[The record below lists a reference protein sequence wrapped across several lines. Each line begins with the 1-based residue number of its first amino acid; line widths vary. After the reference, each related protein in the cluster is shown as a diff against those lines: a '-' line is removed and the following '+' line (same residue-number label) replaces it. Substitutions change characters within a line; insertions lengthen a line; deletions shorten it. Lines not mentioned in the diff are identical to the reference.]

1 MQTNEFMEPVVTPE
15 NFDEILESIRI
26 KASDVVSIP
35 PDVISVSGSTI
46 ATLGN
51 FSASTGKG
59 KSKKTFNV
67 CAIVASV
74 LTGKKVL
81 NYEASFPKEKRRVVY
96 FDTEQSDGHCH
107 KVMERINLLSGYPRN
122 YDSEL
127 LEFYYL
133 RKFGPLNRRRII
145 ELYLA
150 KVPDIG
156 LVIIDGLRDL
166 LYDINSSAESSE
178 VIGLLMRWS
187 GEYNLHIHTVLH
199 LNKGDDNVR
208 GHIGTELNH
217 KAETILQ
224 VVKNDVD
231 GSISEV
237 HAALIRERDF
247 PPFAFRINDDGI
259 PELVDEDDYESTPQK
274 KPVFNYEYMAEE
286 LHRKALSVAFGE
298 NREPILYTPLLG
310 RLEVGYATIGIER
323 RRNVM
328 INLLKFLLKNE
339 IIRKEGKGYLLNED
353 FHFVPQVPE

>member
-1 MQTNEFMEPVVTPE
+1 MQTNEFMEPIVTAE
-15 NFDEILESIRI
+15 NFHEILESIRI
-26 KASDVVSIP
+26 KASDVIAIQ

-67 CAIVASV
+67 MAIVAAV

-81 NYEASFPKEKRRVVY
+81 NYEASFPNQKRRVVY

-127 LEFYYL
+127 FEFFYL
-133 RKFGPLNRRRII
+133 RKYGPLNRRRII

-150 KVPDIG
+150 EHPDIG

-224 VVKNDVD
+224 VDKNEAD

-237 HAALIRERDF
+237 HAALIRDRDF
-247 PPFAFRINDDGI
+247 PPFAFRINEEGV
-259 PELVDEDDYESTPQK
+259 PELVKEYEITPRK
-274 KPVFNYEYMAEE
+274 KPAFNYEYMAEE
-286 LHRKALSVAFGE
+286 LHRKALTVAFGE
-298 NREPILYTPLLG
+298 NKEPILYTPLLT
-310 RLEVGYATIGIER
+310 RLEVGYKTIGIER
-323 RRNVM
+323 KRNVC
-328 INLLKFLLKNE
+328 IDLLKFLLKND

-353 FHFVPQVPE
+353 FHFVPSVPE